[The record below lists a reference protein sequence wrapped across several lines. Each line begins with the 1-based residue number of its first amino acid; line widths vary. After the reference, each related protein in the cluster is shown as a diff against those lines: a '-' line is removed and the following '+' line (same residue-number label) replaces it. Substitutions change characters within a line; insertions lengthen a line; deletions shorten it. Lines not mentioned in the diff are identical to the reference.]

1 MTTVVITCSLVVL
14 LFGFDPNKLHESN
27 GSFRRPRADHTK
39 NFANFVSF
47 CLIRLKIFNR
57 R

>member
-39 NFANFVSF
+39 K
-47 CLIRLKIFNR
+47 LR
-57 R
+57 

>member
-27 GSFRRPRADHTK
+27 GSFRATARGPYKKFR
-39 NFANFVSF
+39 
-47 CLIRLKIFNR
+47 
-57 R
+57 